1 MTSQRVKGSLIA
13 VIGVICVTPD
23 AVLIRW
29 ATKLGATMIMVLFWK
44 LFFNVIFGSLMVV
57 VLEHRAGRSIKDMAR
72 NAYEGGRLMA
82 AATTIQTLI
91 AVSFPLSFLLSLAA
105 NVLLLVA
112 VNPIWC
118 ALMSWFF
125 LKETLPWRTVGALGA
140 SVGAILVMFLP
151 AIFLESDER
160 PDRRAH
166 LGNLTALFTG
176 FLLSSFLVVARV
188 AGKKGNVPIGAAS
201 VFGAFVAAS
210 AIGVAARLQ
219 GLPLVGPSPLFF
231 VAMAIDGFGLASVYL
246 AFSIAPHYISGAQV
260 GLIWM
265 LEIIL
270 GPLWCFVIYGETP
283 PPPTLFGGAFLFLA
297 VFCHEYLAMLADKDH
312 ARLLPTNDA
321 PSKQVVYAAVET
333 EPVTEVAPSPADSYF
348 PALSSYFPF

>member
-1 MTSQRVKGSLIA
+1 MRARVKGSLIA
-13 VIGVICVTPD
+13 VVGVICVTPD

-44 LFFNVIFGSLMVV
+44 LFFNVLFGSVMVV
-57 VLEHRAGRSIKDMAR
+57 LLERRAGRTIKDLAQ
-72 NAYEGGRLMA
+72 GWRLMA
-82 AATTIQTLI
+82 TATTIQSLI
-91 AVSFPLSFLLSLAA
+91 AVSFPLAFLLTLAA

-125 LKETLPWRTVGALGA
+125 LNETLPWRTVGALVA
-140 SVGAILVMFLP
+140 SVGAIIVMFLP
-151 AIFLESDER
+151 KILHSGVQD
-160 PDRRAH
+160 DRAH
-166 LGNLTALFTG
+166 LGNLVALFTG

-188 AGKKGNVPIGAAS
+188 AGKSNVSISAAS
-201 VFGAFVAAS
+201 IFGSFTAAS
-210 AIGVAARLQ
+210 ALGLTAIIK
-219 GLPLVGPSPLFF
+219 GLPLLGPSPFF
-231 VAMAIDGFGLASVYL
+231 YVAMAIDGFGLASVYV

-283 PPPTLFGGAFLFLA
+283 PPPTLLGGTLLLLA
-297 VFCHEYLAMLADKDH
+297 VFCHEYLAMLADKDDV
-312 ARLLPTNDA
+312 LLPTNNDA
-321 PSKQVVYAAVET
+321 PLKPPVVYAALET
-333 EPVTEVAPSPADSYF
+333 EPVVDVAPNDSYF
-348 PALSSYFPF
+348 PALSSYFRF